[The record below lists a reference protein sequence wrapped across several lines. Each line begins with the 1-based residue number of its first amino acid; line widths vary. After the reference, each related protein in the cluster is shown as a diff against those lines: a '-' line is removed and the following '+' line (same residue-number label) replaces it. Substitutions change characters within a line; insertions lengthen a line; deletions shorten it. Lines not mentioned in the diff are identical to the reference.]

1 MAELG
6 DALDLGSSSFVE
18 WGFNSPSSH
27 MVEEKVLYEISN
39 DGIVEKEVV
48 ITIPKHDL
56 NRSIDIR
63 LNELQK
69 DLTLKGFRKGKVPK
83 DIIRA
88 RYHDAIKAEALND
101 LVNESFWKV
110 LQERAWFPAS
120 RAELK
125 DMNEGDT
132 IVFTLQFEIIPD
144 FNVEQ
149 YKEIE
154 LFKEKSLPDE
164 LLLEQAM
171 EYLKEQFATVQE
183 ITRPA
188 AVDDIITMDMTISQN
203 DTTEKRTKDVIM
215 KIGDRSFPD
224 EVNRV
229 LVGAK
234 KNDEQKAVV
243 DTKTYTLHIKKIEER
258 SLPVIDDAFAR
269 SHSFKNLEELKKK
282 LMNDAQTY
290 EKRRQEEELKE
301 KLSRILLER
310 TQFPPPKSM
319 VTMEYQKM
327 LQRMNAQDNDTNRER
342 FWNTAENRAR
352 LNLILDWIARK
363 ETITVNDEEV
373 RHLTTAMGIKID
385 KENKA
390 NIESYIRTM
399 VIREKTLDYVFK
411 HARVS
416 EKSRIL
422 SPKEAQNDTHS
433 VRH

>member
-1 MAELG
+1 M
-6 DALDLGSSSFVE
+6 
-18 WGFNSPSSH
+18 
-27 MVEEKVLYEISN
+27 LYEISN
-39 DGIVEKEVV
+39 DGAVEKEVV
-48 ITIPKHDL
+48 ITIPKDDL
-56 NRSIDIR
+56 NRSIDVR

-69 DLTLKGFRKGKVPK
+69 DLALKGFRKGKVPK

-88 RYHDAIKAEALND
+88 RYYDTIKVEALND

-125 DMNEGDT
+125 DMKEGDSM
-132 IVFTLQFEIIPD
+132 VFTLQFEIVPE

-149 YKEIE
+149 YKDIE
-154 LFKEKSLPDE
+154 LFKEKPLPDE

-171 EYLKEQFATVQE
+171 KYLKDQFATVQE

-188 AVDDIITMDMTISQN
+188 AVDDIVTMDMTVSQG
-203 DTTEKRTKDVIM
+203 DTNEQLTKDVTM

-234 KNDEQKAVV
+234 KTDEKKAVV
-243 DTKTYTLHIKKIEER
+243 NTKTYTLHIKKIEER
-258 SLPVIDDAFAR
+258 TVPVIDDAFAR
-269 SHSFKNLEELKKK
+269 SHSLKDLEELKKK
-282 LMNDAQTY
+282 LLADAQTY
-290 EKRRQEEELKE
+290 EKQRLEEELKE

-319 VTMEYQKM
+319 VTLEYQKM
-327 LQRMNAQDNDTNRER
+327 LQRMNADDNDANRER
-342 FWNTAENRAR
+342 FWATAENRAR
-352 LNLILDWIARK
+352 LNLILDWIARR
-363 ETITVNDEEV
+363 ESITVNDEEV
-373 RHLTTAMGIKID
+373 KHLTTAMRIKAD
-385 KENKA
+385 KENKS
-390 NIESYIRTM
+390 NIESYIKAM

-411 HARVS
+411 HARIS